1 MKVSTSFP
9 PRKWEISI
17 VDERMEW
24 KVFKFYEEKHLEG
37 KYNNRTV
44 ANKLTSQH

>member
-1 MKVSTSFP
+1 MKVSTSFRL
-9 PRKWEISI
+9 RKWEISI